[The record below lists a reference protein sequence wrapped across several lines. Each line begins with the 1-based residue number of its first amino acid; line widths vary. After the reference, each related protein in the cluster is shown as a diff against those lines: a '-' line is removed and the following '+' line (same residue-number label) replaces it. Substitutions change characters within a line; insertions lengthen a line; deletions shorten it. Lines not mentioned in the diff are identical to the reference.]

1 MKAQTKMQLATKATK
16 MTKSKMR
23 SFSSTFGMF
32 WQEAEVK
39 WAMCSVF
46 VTMDVQMLDVQVLDV
61 CESQTLC
68 WETEILLRPRGW
80 MENLYTTMCTKTIL
94 CNFPHSPYK
103 DIKLL
108 SKSTPFIPASTIR
121 PTRLFIEYEYT
132 TYEGLPI
139 YVCVIMKVYN
149 EFKLAFGRHVMG
161 WKP

>member
-80 MENLYTTMCTKTIL
+80 MENIYTTIL

-121 PTRLFIEYEYT
+121 PTRLLNMNI
-132 TYEGLPI
+132 LH
-139 YVCVIMKVYN
+139 MKVYLYMCVWLWRFTTN
-149 EFKLAFGRHVMG
+149 SSWPSEDMLWVENHNMG
-161 WKP
+161 